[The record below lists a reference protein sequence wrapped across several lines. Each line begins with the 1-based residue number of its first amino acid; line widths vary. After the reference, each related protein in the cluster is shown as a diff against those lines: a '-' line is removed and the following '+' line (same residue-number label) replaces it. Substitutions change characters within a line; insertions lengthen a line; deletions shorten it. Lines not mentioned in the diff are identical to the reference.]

1 MDKNRKRFA
10 KGMMTGV
17 VVGATTALVVNPM
30 INKNKKRKNKNQPKM
45 FKTVGNTMNN
55 VVDSLMSNRK

>member
-1 MDKNRKRFA
+1 MNNKKRFA

-30 INKNKKRKNKNQPKM
+30 LNKNKKRRNKNQPRIL
-45 FKTVGNTMNN
+45 KTVGSTMNN
-55 VVDSLMSNRK
+55 VVDSFMSNMK